1 MWTTLTNALALVV
14 SAVVVHVAYLGY
26 VRPRAAQ
33 VLEAA
38 RQAGQSAPRDLV
50 VILKDYEQEICLIL
64 MLWGMFLIVSKCVAI
79 LREQYLFSVD
89 LIEEVREEAD
99 DGKAAEEEGH
109 EAPGLHGTLA
119 ALETLPADIR
129 TTPLVRTLLT
139 SLRRF
144 LITQDVQN
152 TSDAIESGVEALAV
166 KQEAENSMIRYLIWA
181 IPSIGFI
188 GTVRGIGQALSQAD
202 QALAGDI
209 AGMTESLGIA
219 FNSTLVALLISIV
232 LMFMLHQL
240 QRLQDNLV
248 VSTQDY
254 CEAFLLNRIG
264 SVNRGAPSPHPSPTR
279 GEGEERPLRPSPP
292 HEDGPGRGGSG
303 RL

>member
-1 MWTTLTNALALVV
+1 MTKTLSNMIALVV
-14 SAVVVHVAYLGY
+14 CVVAVHITYIGY
-26 VRPRAAQ
+26 IRPQASL
-33 VLEAA
+33 VLEAS
-38 RQAGQSAPRDLV
+38 RQAGQSAPRHLV

-64 MLWGMFLIVSKCVAI
+64 MLWGMFLILGKCLAI

-89 LIEEVREEAD
+89 LLEESAEEPEEAAEAE
-99 DGKAAEEEGH
+99 AAEDS
-109 EAPGLHGTLA
+109 PGEFHGLNSALKT
-119 ALETLPADIR
+119 LETLPPDIR
-129 TTPLVRTLLT
+129 ETPLVKTLMT

-152 TSDAIESGVEALAV
+152 TSDAIESSVEALAL
-166 KQEAENSMIRYLIWA
+166 KQDAENSMIRYLIWA

-219 FNSTLVALLISIV
+219 FNSTLVALLISIA

-248 VSTQDY
+248 VDTQDY
-254 CEAFLLNRIG
+254 CEAFLLNRISQG
-264 SVNRGAPSPHPSPTR
+264 GDDQPVKLESSPSLSV
-279 GEGEERPLRPSPP
+279 
-292 HEDGPGRGGSG
+292 GRN
-303 RL
+303 